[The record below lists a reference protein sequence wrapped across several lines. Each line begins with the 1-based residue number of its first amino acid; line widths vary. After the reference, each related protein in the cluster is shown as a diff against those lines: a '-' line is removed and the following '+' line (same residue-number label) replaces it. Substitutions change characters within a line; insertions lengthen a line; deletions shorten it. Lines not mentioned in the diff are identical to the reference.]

1 MKCCTW
7 HGTTQLLESET
18 LQVHVHVE
26 ASQSKISRD
35 SLPVGRARTKMIPL
49 SVRSQ
54 EFFQALQDR
63 SVGLCFC
70 LCCLTDCSQPKARSV
85 HVEKV
90 IVFSLFVHL
99 SASCHQCH
107 QFRGTALWNHSQ
119 ASVAPPPLL
128 YYTMPACSA
137 CCLRCWQLYRA
148 DVEAKK
154 AELKWRRRQLMWRR
168 RIIMKASTKAKL
180 HA

>member
-107 QFRGTALWNHSQ
+107 RSRGTALWNYYQ
-119 ASVAPPPLL
+119 ASVVPSFTVLL
-128 YYTMPACSA
+128 LCLPALPAA
-137 CCLRCWQLYRA
+137 CVAGNCI
-148 DVEAKK
+148 E
-154 AELKWRRRQLMWRR
+154 LMWRR
-168 RIIMKASTKAKL
+168 RKL
-180 HA
+180 MWRRRKLMWRRRKLL

>member
-1 MKCCTW
+1 MTCSTW
-7 HGTTQLLESET
+7 HGATQLVESET
-18 LQVHVHVE
+18 LQVHVHIE

-35 SLPVGRARTKMIPL
+35 ILPVGRASTKMVPL
-49 SVRSQ
+49 TVRSKNS
-54 EFFQALQDR
+54 FKLHKIDR
-63 SVGLCFC
+63 SASASA
-70 LCCLTDCSQPKARSV
+70 TDYSQPKARSV

-107 QFRGTALWNHSQ
+107 QSRGTALWNYSQ
-119 ASVAPPPLL
+119 ASAAPPFTLL
-128 YYTMPACSA
+128 SNTIPACSA

-154 AELKWRRRQLMWRR
+154 AGGEE
-168 RIIMKASTKAKL
+168 S
-180 HA
+180 

>member
-1 MKCCTW
+1 MTPSIRDHKKLSNAKTS
-7 HGTTQLLESET
+7 HKQNAKSHKPFDQFAVARAALLLCS
-18 LQVHVHVE
+18 
-26 ASQSKISRD
+26 SK
-35 SLPVGRARTKMIPL
+35 SLK
-49 SVRSQ
+49 S
-54 EFFQALQDR
+54 
-63 SVGLCFC
+63 
-70 LCCLTDCSQPKARSV
+70 CSF

-90 IVFSLFVHL
+90 IVFSL
-99 SASCHQCH
+99 C
-107 QFRGTALWNHSQ
+107 LWPFAFIMSSSSILGDCTLEQ
-119 ASVAPPPLL
+119 LPGKCSPLL
-128 YYTMPACSA
+128 HCTTILCSACSA

>member
-1 MKCCTW
+1 MLQKSQIYRLDGGGRKNQDDSVVDHRNRRPHNRNSPSTETEEHNLQFAIARAVLLVCPSCSPKSCT
-7 HGTTQLLESET
+7 
-18 LQVHVHVE
+18 
-26 ASQSKISRD
+26 
-35 SLPVGRARTKMIPL
+35 
-49 SVRSQ
+49 
-54 EFFQALQDR
+54 
-63 SVGLCFC
+63 
-70 LCCLTDCSQPKARSV
+70 V

-90 IVFSLFVHL
+90 IVFSFCFWSFAFTMFSSILGDCT
-99 SASCHQCH
+99 SEKIPGKCKP
-107 QFRGTALWNHSQ
+107 
-119 ASVAPPPLL
+119 PPPLL

>member
-1 MKCCTW
+1 MLQKSQIYRLDGGGRKNQDDSVVDHRNRRPHTETEEHNLQFAIARAVLLVCPSCSPKSCT
-7 HGTTQLLESET
+7 
-18 LQVHVHVE
+18 
-26 ASQSKISRD
+26 
-35 SLPVGRARTKMIPL
+35 
-49 SVRSQ
+49 
-54 EFFQALQDR
+54 
-63 SVGLCFC
+63 
-70 LCCLTDCSQPKARSV
+70 V

-90 IVFSLFVHL
+90 IVFSFCFWSFAFTMFSSILGDCTL
-99 SASCHQCH
+99 E
-107 QFRGTALWNHSQ
+107 QFPGKCS
-119 ASVAPPPLL
+119 PLL
-128 YYTMPACSA
+128 HCTTAMLACSA